1 MSPSYPGKGRVLSTA
16 EERHVSEFHYGGQA
30 VIEGVMM
37 RGARNMAVAV
47 RQPSGEI
54 LVHSEALPRGIYN
67 SALGRLPLVRGLTML
82 WDTLVLGTRSLMF
95 SADVALA
102 EEDVPSKGG
111 TEGLKFGGPIMWGT
125 MLVSLLVG
133 VGLFVVL
140 PMMLVSLVDRY
151 ITIPLLSN
159 LVEGIVRLLFFVAY
173 LVAIRRM
180 PDIRRVFAYHGAEHK
195 TVNAHEAGVPLT
207 PAAVSRFTTRH
218 TRCGTS
224 FLLIVLILFV
234 LLTSILGRPPLLVRL
249 LSRLLLMPIV
259 AALAYEFIKFTAR
272 HDDHP
277 LVRALAAPG
286 LRLQR
291 LTTEEPDE
299 RMVEVAIAALQR
311 VMAEDSP
318 VA

>member
-1 MSPSYPGKGRVLSTA
+1 LSA
-16 EERHVSEFHYGGQA
+16 AKEKHVSEFHYGGQA

-37 RGARNMAVAV
+37 RGARHMAVAV

-54 LVHSEALPRGIYN
+54 LVHSEVLPRGIYD
-67 SALGRLPLVRGLTML
+67 SALGRLPFLRGLTML

-95 SADVALA
+95 SADAALA
-102 EEDVPSKGG
+102 EEDV
-111 TEGLKFGGPIMWGT
+111 KFGGPIMWGT
-125 MLVSLLVG
+125 LLVSLLVG

-140 PMMLVSLVDRY
+140 PMALIGLVDRY

-159 LVEGIVRLLFFVAY
+159 LAEGIVRLLFFVAY

-195 TVNAHEAGVPLT
+195 TINAYEAGVSLT
-207 PAAVSRFTTRH
+207 PTEVGRFSTRH

-234 LLTSILGRPPLLVRL
+234 LLSSLLGRPPLLLRL
-249 LSRLLLMPIV
+249 LSRLVLVPVV

-277 LVRALAAPG
+277 LVRVLTAPG
-286 LRLQR
+286 LWLQR
-291 LTTEEPDE
+291 LTTQEPDE

-311 VMAEDSP
+311 VIAEDSP
-318 VA
+318 TA

>member
-1 MSPSYPGKGRVLSTA
+1 M
-16 EERHVSEFHYGGQA
+16 SEFHYGGQA

-47 RQPSGEI
+47 RQPSGNI
-54 LVHSEALPRGIYN
+54 LVHSEALPRGLYN
-67 SALGRLPLVRGLTML
+67 SRLGQMPLVRGLTML

-95 SADVALA
+95 SADAALA
-102 EEDVPSKGG
+102 DEDV
-111 TEGLKFGGPIMWGT
+111 KFGGPLMWGT
-125 MLVSLLVG
+125 LAISLLIG
-133 VGLFVVL
+133 VGLFVLL
-140 PMMLVSLVDRY
+140 PMLLIGLVDRY

-159 LVEGIVRLLFFVAY
+159 LAEGLVRLLFFVAY
-173 LVAIRRM
+173 LIAIRRM

-195 TVNAHEAGVPLT
+195 TVNAHEAGAGLT
-207 PAAVSRFTTRH
+207 PSEVGRFSTRH

-234 LLTSILGRPPLLVRL
+234 VLTSLMGRPPLLIRL
-249 LSRLLLMPIV
+249 LSRLVLVPVV

-277 LVRALAAPG
+277 VVRALSAPG
-286 LRLQR
+286 LWLQR

-299 RMVEVAIAALQR
+299 RMLEVAIASLQR
-311 VMAEDSP
+311 VIAEDTP
-318 VA
+318 TA

>member
-1 MSPSYPGKGRVLSTA
+1 M
-16 EERHVSEFHYGGQA
+16 SEFHYGGQA

-47 RQPSGEI
+47 RKPSGEI
-54 LVHSEALPRGIYN
+54 LVHSEALPRGIYD

-95 SADVALA
+95 SADAALA
-102 EEDVPSKGG
+102 EEDV
-111 TEGLKFGGPIMWGT
+111 KFGGPMMWGT
-125 MLVSLLVG
+125 LALSLLVG

-140 PMMLVSLVDRY
+140 PMALIGLVDRY

-159 LVEGIVRLLFFVAY
+159 LMEGIVRLLFFVAY

-207 PAAVSRFTTRH
+207 VSEVNRFSTRH

-234 LLTSILGRPPLLVRL
+234 VLTSLLGRPPLLVRL
-249 LSRLLLMPIV
+249 LSRLVLVPVV

-272 HDDHP
+272 HDAHP
-277 LVRALAAPG
+277 LVRVLTAPG
-286 LRLQR
+286 LWLQR

-299 RMVEVAIAALQR
+299 RMLEVSIAALQS
-311 VMAEDSP
+311 VLAEDKPST
-318 VA
+318 

>member
-1 MSPSYPGKGRVLSTA
+1 MSEV
-16 EERHVSEFHYGGQA
+16 HYGGQA

-37 RGARNMAVAV
+37 RGVRNMAVAV

-54 LVHSEALPRGIYN
+54 LVHSEVLPRGIYN
-67 SALGRLPLVRGLTML
+67 SAVGRLPFVRGLTML

-102 EEDVPSKGG
+102 EEDV
-111 TEGLKFGGPIMWGT
+111 KFGGPVMWGT
-125 MLVSLLVG
+125 LAMSLLIG

-140 PMMLVSLVDRY
+140 PMMLIGLVDRF
-151 ITIPLLSN
+151 ITVPLLSN
-159 LVEGIVRLLFFVAY
+159 LAEGLVRLLFFVAY

-195 TVNAHEAGVPLT
+195 TVNAYEAGVALT
-207 PAAVSRFTTRH
+207 PSEVSRFTTRH

-224 FLLIVLILFV
+224 FLLIVLVLFV
-234 LLTSILGRPPLLVRL
+234 LLTSLLGRPPLLLRL
-249 LSRLLLMPIV
+249 LSRLVLVPIV

-277 LVRALAAPG
+277 LVRVLTAPG
-286 LRLQR
+286 LWLQR
-291 LTTEEPDE
+291 LTTQEPDE
-299 RMVEVAIAALQR
+299 RMLEVAITALQR
-311 VMAEDSP
+311 VLAEDCP
-318 VA
+318 TA